1 MRSACSAWRTCQP
14 AFPPFRSNASQ
25 NPRTW
30 SAKGSSKAGRDRN
43 RRTQRTK
50 YGATFS
56 RTNSAFSKN
65 SPHCCNEDSRS
76 RMAHLAAL
84 EHRSATVT
92 SGKFMRKGP

>member
-25 NPRTW
+25 NRRTW
-30 SAKGSSKAGRDRN
+30 SATGSSKAGRDRN

-50 YGATFS
+50 YGATLS
-56 RTNSAFSKN
+56 RINSAFSKN
-65 SPHCCNEDSRS
+65 PPNCYNEDSSS

-92 SGKFMRKGP
+92 SGTFASKGP